1 MVLPNTSLPGREVS
15 WVLSGLLEPVVVF
28 SLITM
33 LWWGEGVERL
43 CLEGQ
48 RAGCVLHETSVL
60 CS

>member
-15 WVLSGLLEPVVVF
+15 WVLSGLLELVVVF
-28 SLITM
+28 SLITT

-43 CLEGQ
+43 YVEGR
-48 RAGCVLHETSVL
+48 RAGCVLREASVL